1 MEKNIFTVEEY
12 EASMADY
19 SVGPKQKKTVYLTF
33 DDGPS
38 NKVTPRILNTLR
50 DNGVPATFFVLGSQV
65 DRNPDIVRRAY
76 QEGHKIANHGYS
88 HNYSHMYKNTTN
100 LMNDLNSGNAAID
113 RALGFA
119 YGNKV
124 FRFPGGSHQKSAAL
138 KNAVTGAGHKYY
150 DWTSSGQDSISASG
164 SSAKFIMDSTI
175 NTIWGDRN
183 NVIVL
188 LHDTNAKGTT
198 ADALPG
204 IIKYFRD
211 HGYEFKTL

>member
-1 MEKNIFTVEEY
+1 METR
-12 EASMADY
+12 S
-19 SVGPKQKKTVYLTF
+19 S
-33 DDGPS
+33 
-38 NKVTPRILNTLR
+38 
-50 DNGVPATFFVLGSQV
+50 
-65 DRNPDIVRRAY
+65 
-76 QEGHKIANHGYS
+76 
-88 HNYSHMYKNTTN
+88 
-100 LMNDLNSGNAAID
+100 
-113 RALGFA
+113 
-119 YGNKV
+119 
-124 FRFPGGSHQKSAAL
+124 GSHQKSAAL

-164 SSAKFIMDSTI
+164 SSAKFILDSTI